1 MKKNFCYNNCKQKII
16 FVFAVFLII
25 AACKQND
32 EKKSVDKNTISPNSE
47 FISAV
52 ETNLPDAPGAE
63 DFKMNCVTCHSARY
77 VQMQPQFPEKTWEK
91 IVDRMVKNY
100 GAPISDS
107 LQKNIVDYLVTIKG
121 KK

>member
-16 FVFAVFLII
+16 FVFAVFLMI

-32 EKKSVDKNTISPNSE
+32 EKKSVDKNTISQNSE
-47 FISAV
+47 FMSAV
-52 ETNLPDAPGAE
+52 ETNLPDVHGAE

-77 VQMQPQFPEKTWEK
+77 VQMQPEFPRKTWEK

-107 LQKNIVDYLVTIKG
+107 LQKNIVEYLVTIKG